1 MADVLISGLP
11 VASDLAETDL
21 LEVEQ
26 GSSPSNTSG
35 QATLARLRDYVQRRR
50 PVTPLSISSGVVNID
65 LALGQNFTLTL
76 SANVTSIT
84 FSNLPGAGFAAE
96 IELQISQDA
105 TGSRTLALP
114 AAFKALGGSD
124 TAIAPAANAVTVLSA
139 KSFDN
144 GSTWRYAMQESA

>member
-1 MADVLISGLP
+1 MADVLISDLSAAAA
-11 VASDLAETDL
+11 ASETDL
-21 LEVEQ
+21 LELEQ
-26 GSSPSNTSG
+26 GTSPSNTSG
-35 QATLARLRDYVQRRR
+35 KLTLAQLRDYVQRRR
-50 PVTPLSISSGVVNID
+50 PVTALSISSGVVNID

-76 SANVTSIT
+76 NANVTSIT

-96 IELQISQDA
+96 IELQISQD
-105 TGSRTLALP
+105 TSGSHTLALP

-144 GSTWRYAMQESA
+144 GTTWRYAMQESA